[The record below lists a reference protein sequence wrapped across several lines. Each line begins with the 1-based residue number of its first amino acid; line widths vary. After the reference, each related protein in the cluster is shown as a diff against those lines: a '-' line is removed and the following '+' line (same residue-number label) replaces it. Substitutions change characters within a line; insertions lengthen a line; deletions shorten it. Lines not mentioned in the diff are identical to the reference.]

1 MVGFLTPGNLRFSL
15 AFRFVFVKQWAK
27 MAAFRRQAKTRGGLS
42 TKCIYAFETAPCF
55 FAIGDEKV

>member
-27 MAAFRRQAKTRGGLS
+27 MAAFRRQAKTTGLVDQMHS
-42 TKCIYAFETAPCF
+42 CI
-55 FAIGDEKV
+55 